1 MKERLKEMMSF
12 MKELEAMV
20 LTVRFSELC
29 EKSKKIGSIIG
40 DLPIV
45 LFPKQHKELI
55 ELEEESYELV
65 IELYQ
70 LYLENR
76 EFDRA
81 AVMLEVERDTE
92 MILFNL
98 KKDLKV
104 A

>member
-1 MKERLKEMMSF
+1 MMSLT
-12 MKELEAMV
+12 KEFEALA

-29 EKSKKIGSIIG
+29 EKSKKIGNIIG

-45 LFPKQHKELI
+45 LFPEQHKELI
-55 ELEEESYELV
+55 ELTEEEYELA

-81 AVMLEVERDTE
+81 AITLEVEKDTE
-92 MILFNL
+92 MALFLL

>member
-1 MKERLKEMMSF
+1 MMSLT
-12 MKELEAMV
+12 KELEAMA
-20 LTVRFSELC
+20 LTVRFNGLC
-29 EKSKKIGSIIG
+29 EKSKTIGDRIG

-55 ELEEESYELV
+55 ELAEEEYELA

-70 LYLENR
+70 IYLENR

-81 AVMLEVERDTE
+81 AVMLEAEKDTE
-92 MILFNL
+92 MILFLL